1 MAFNR
6 ADRDAVPSYEG
17 GAHAP
22 DYNKDY
28 EVQRILREQRLNS
41 KRSGAL
47 AAPKNAAAGGKRP
60 PLPPVNLKKDPHHH
74 RVCRMD
80 REKAKVQAND
90 QRILEWKNDL
100 VAYDKARGR
109 AHSAD
114 PRDRVDISE
123 RNVGSG
129 KITEEAFKLEQFK
142 HQVMVARKAAKAAKE
157 NNTGGSAA
165 LLLCHDRSEVVDGR
179 H

>member
-1 MAFNR
+1 MSFNR

-28 EVQRILREQRLNS
+28 EVQRILREQRLG
-41 KRSGAL
+41 KQKP
-47 AAPKNAAAGGKRP
+47 APGKPPAVPAGKRP
-60 PLPPVNLKKDPHHH
+60 PLPNVNLRKDPHFH
-74 RVCRMD
+74 RVSRMD

-90 QRILEWKNDL
+90 QRILEWKSDL

-109 AHSAD
+109 SHSV
-114 PRDRVDISE
+114 DRELPGE

-129 KITEEAFKLEQFK
+129 KITAETFKIDQFK
-142 HQVMVARKAAKAAKE
+142 HQVMVARRAAKAAKE

-165 LLLCHDRSEVVDGR
+165 CLLGFHERSEVEAAR
-179 H
+179 P